1 MTLKVVRRLQAYSC
15 AIRRTFM
22 QYFTRLQLT
31 ATAGLLVS
39 LLPDYRRQIE
49 RKSRLIRVTKA
60 FGRRQQLQ
68 LPVPSSLR
76 TYSSAQAAAVKIL
89 ASILM
94 HGDDLLQ

>member
-68 LPVPSSLR
+68 LPVPSSPR
-76 TYSSAQAAAVKIL
+76 TYSPAQAAVKIV